1 MEKLQ
6 AFHTQQTMAANFNLE
21 EDNAHKKNQNNER
34 GLNILKISENDIF
47 NNQQSNL
54 KLKIKN
60 QLLKE
65 IIPDKGYMR
74 KSQNNNTDIYSSH

>member
-1 MEKLQ
+1 
-6 AFHTQQTMAANFNLE
+6 MAANFNLE
-21 EDNAHKKNQNNER
+21 EDNAHKKNQNDER

-60 QLLKE
+60 
-65 IIPDKGYMR
+65 
-74 KSQNNNTDIYSSH
+74 